1 MKRRDFF
8 RYLSIGGAGIAISP
22 MVKAAERIPLLMAD
36 DKPATNIAEA
46 IAIPRTKYSMPGLY
60 PGRVV
65 KVTDPLSVQD
75 GLPSDQ
81 RAYNMIKA
89 GMLKLTGENV

>member
-1 MKRRDFF
+1 M
-8 RYLSIGGAGIAISP
+8 GGAGIAISP
-22 MVKAAERIPLLMAD
+22 MVKAAERIPLFMAD

-65 KVTDPLSVQD
+65 
-75 GLPSDQ
+75 
-81 RAYNMIKA
+81 
-89 GMLKLTGENV
+89 